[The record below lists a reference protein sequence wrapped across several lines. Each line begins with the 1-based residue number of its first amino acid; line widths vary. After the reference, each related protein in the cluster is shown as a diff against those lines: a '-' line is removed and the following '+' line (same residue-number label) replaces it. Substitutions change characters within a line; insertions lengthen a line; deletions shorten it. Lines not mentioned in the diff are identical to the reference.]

1 MPFTTI
7 RSTLLALIGSLGVLI
22 LVLVTLQLSNLVTL
36 HGEAKQQL
44 QTNIARN
51 LVARASLS
59 LARERDATFLALA
72 VGRAPRLEAAP
83 ETDRHLKAHL
93 EALEQTVAPSGKVY
107 GTVAALLSLEL
118 PELRQAAAAALT
130 LPLGS
135 QARQEAALSWFDN
148 VSSRVAELRMVRLR
162 LLNESGVGREVF
174 GLHYLRTQIL
184 MLLDELLRNA
194 ALLEVEVEAPV
205 PLFEPNSSLRLM
217 SPLLAKAA
225 SELEVSIGPFEELLS
240 SLGNQGIGPGETAFD
255 AALYADAE
263 QALRLS
269 LQNGN
274 GVDEALAHWRRVSSA
289 AILQLDEL
297 QAATFRI
304 VQDRAAAVVSDTLL
318 AILLWLL
325 FLCASVAIAS
335 VALRVVF
342 AWVVAP
348 LERMRT
354 AMLLLAED
362 NLNISLPERSPL
374 KEIGAMD
381 DALRVFKANAIR
393 RTALQRERHKLHGR
407 LEKTYE
413 HLKSDLEAAAK
424 IQASLLPQQAQ
435 MAGVSLSSYFRPS
448 HFLAGDTFDLLQ
460 QPDGSVI
467 VFQID
472 VAGHGAAAALVSVA
486 SKYTVAQA
494 ILQRQPGSNLA
505 DLAKEINREWPS
517 DLPYFTLVLAEIDQ
531 TSGEGT
537 LVQAGHPSPLL
548 LRSDGEII
556 VLGDGGLPIGV
567 LAQATFDAVSF
578 NFGPNDRLMI
588 ATDGFHEMENRDGEA
603 FSEERVQNLLR
614 GAAARSTEQIIADLD
629 SAMRSWRGDDTLD
642 DDVTIVVLEGKRAN
656 EHHRGTVA
664 RFADLETATSTSRRQ
679 HGPRAA

>member
-7 RSTLLALIGSLGVLI
+7 RSTLLVLIGSLGALI
-22 LVLVTLQLSNLVTL
+22 LVLVALQLSDLAKL
-36 HGEAKQQL
+36 HGEASEQL
-44 QTNIARN
+44 RANIARN

-72 VGRAPRLEAAP
+72 VGKAPRLEAAP
-83 ETDRHLKAHL
+83 ETDRSLTAHL
-93 EALEQTVAPSGKVY
+93 EALEQTISPTGKADR
-107 GTVAALLSLEL
+107 TVASLLATEL
-118 PELRQAAAAALT
+118 PDLRQSAAEALKLPVGSRARQDAAL
-130 LPLGS
+130 
-135 QARQEAALSWFDN
+135 AWFDQ
-148 VSSRVAELRMVRLR
+148 VSSRVADLRTIRLR
-162 LLNESGVGREVF
+162 FLNENGIGQEAF
-174 GLHYLRTQIL
+174 GLHYLRTHIL
-184 MLLDELLRNA
+184 ILLDELLRNA
-194 ALLEVEVEAPV
+194 ALLEVDVASQENIRDPNATLR
-205 PLFEPNSSLRLM
+205 PLN
-217 SPLLAKAA
+217 PLLAKAA
-225 SELEVSIGPFEELLS
+225 SEVEISIGPFEELLS
-240 SLGNQGIGPGETAFD
+240 SLGNQGIGPGRTAFD
-255 AALYADAE
+255 SVLYADAE
-263 QALRLS
+263 QALRLAMQS
-269 LQNGN
+269 GD

-297 QAATFRI
+297 QAATFRV
-304 VQDRAAAVVSDTLL
+304 VQARAAAVVSDTLQSI
-318 AILLWLL
+318 ILWSLV
-325 FLCASVAIAS
+325 LCASVAI
-335 VALRVVF
+335 VIVTLRVVF

-362 NLNISLPERSPL
+362 NLNVTLPKQSRL

-381 DALRVFKANAIR
+381 DALRVFKANATR
-393 RTALQRERHKLHGR
+393 RMALQRDRHKLHGR

-448 HFLAGDTFDLLQ
+448 HFLAGDTFDVLQ
-460 QPDGSVI
+460 QPDGRVI

-494 ILQRQPGSNLA
+494 ILQRQPGSDLA

-517 DLPYFTLVLAEIDQ
+517 DLPYFTLLLAEIDQ
-531 TSGEGT
+531 ASGLGT

-548 LRSDGEII
+548 MRPDGEIV

-567 LAQATFDAVSF
+567 LPHATFDAVSF
-578 NFGPNDRLMI
+578 AFGPNDRLMI
-588 ATDGFHEMENRDGEA
+588 ATDGFHEMENGNGEA
-603 FSEERVQNLLR
+603 FSEERVQDLLR
-614 GAAARSTEQIIADLD
+614 GAAIRTTEQIIADLD
-629 SAMRSWRGDDTLD
+629 AAMRSWRGDDTLD
-642 DDVTIVVLEGKRAN
+642 DDVTIVVLEGKLAN
-656 EHHRGTVA
+656 EYHRGTVG
-664 RFADLETATSTSRRQ
+664 RFADLETETSASRRQ